1 MIDTQRHLFDI
12 PDEIAYLNCAY
23 LSPLMHSVQEAG
35 RSGLARKA
43 RPWEIHPK
51 DFWEEPNRARALF
64 AGLIGA
70 DADGVAVVPSA
81 SYGMA
86 TAALNLPL
94 ERGQTIVLLEDQ
106 FPSNVTHWA
115 DLAAK
120 NGATLNVVARPP
132 DSDWTPRVLEA
143 IDKRTGIVALPNCHW
158 TDGTLIDLLAIG
170 ARCRAVGAALAL
182 DITQSIGAMAFD
194 VTAVQPDFL
203 VAAGYKWLM
212 APYSVGFLWVAP
224 KHRAGKSLELGYI
237 ARASH
242 PRFRHITG
250 QEMPFAVSGHRFDVG
265 ESGNFALMPAA
276 CAAMEQ
282 LTQWGPAAIQA
293 TLAGYTAPIAAWARE
308 RGLLVADDRLR
319 AGHFVG
325 IRFPGGLPEQAVER
339 LAARNVFVSKRGDSL
354 RITPHL
360 YNNEADRERL
370 LEGIATLRDTPAREV
385 A

>member
-1 MIDTQRHLFDI
+1 MIDTQRHLFEI

-35 RSGLARKA
+35 RRGLARKA
-43 RPWEIHPK
+43 RPWEIHAE

-64 AGLIGA
+64 AGLINA
-70 DADGVAVVPSA
+70 DAEGVAVVPSA

-94 ERGQTIVLLEDQ
+94 VAGQTIVLLEDQ

-115 DLAAK
+115 DLAADK
-120 NGATLNVVARPP
+120 GAALNVVARPA
-132 DSDWTPRVLEA
+132 DSNWTPAVLEA
-143 IDKRTGIVALPNCHW
+143 IDGRTGIVALPNCHW
-158 TDGTLIDLLAIG
+158 TDGTLIDLVAVG
-170 ARCRAVGAALAL
+170 ARCRELGAALAL
-182 DITQSIGAMAFD
+182 DITQTIGAMAFD
-194 VTAVQPDFL
+194 TAAVQPDFL

-212 APYSVGFLWVAP
+212 TPYSVGFLWVAP
-224 KHRAGKSLELGYI
+224 RHRAGKSLELGFI
-237 ARASH
+237 ARAND

-250 QEMPFAVSGHRFDVG
+250 RDMPFEVSGHRFDVG

-276 CAAMEQ
+276 CAAMRQ
-282 LTQWGPAAIQA
+282 LTQWGPPAIQE

-308 RGLLVADDRLR
+308 RGLLVAEDRFR
-319 AGHFVG
+319 VGHFVG
-325 IRFPGGLPEQAVER
+325 IRFPDGLPEQAVER

-360 YNNEADRERL
+360 YNNDADRARL
-370 LEGIATLRDTPAREV
+370 LEGISALLDAPAREV

>member
-1 MIDTQRHLFDI
+1 MIENQRHLFEI

-23 LSPLMHSVQEAG
+23 LSPLMHSVLNAG
-35 RSGLARKA
+35 RWGLERKV
-43 RPWEIHPK
+43 RPWEVYPK
-51 DFWEEPNRARALF
+51 DFWEEPNRARVLF
-64 AGLIGA
+64 AGLINA

-94 ERGQTIVLLEDQ
+94 AKDQTIVLLEDQ
-106 FPSNVTHWA
+106 FPSNVTHWM
-115 DLAAK
+115 DLAADK
-120 NGATLNVVARPP
+120 GAELDIVERPP

-158 TDGTLIDLLAIG
+158 TDGTLIDLVVVG
-170 ARCRAVGAALAL
+170 ARCREVGAALAL

-194 VTAVQPDFL
+194 TAAVQPDFL
-203 VAAGYKWLM
+203 VGAGYKWLM
-212 APYSVGFLWVAP
+212 APYSVGFLWAAP
-224 KHRAGKSLELGYI
+224 QHRAGTSLELGYI
-237 ARASH
+237 ARAND

-250 QEMPFAVSGHRFDVG
+250 QDMPFTVSGHRYDVG

-282 LTQWGPAAIQA
+282 LTEWGPAAIQE
-293 TLAGYTAPIAAWARE
+293 TLAAYTAPIAAWARE
-308 RGLLVADDRLR
+308 RGLLVAEDRLR

-325 IRFPGGLPEQAVER
+325 IRFPGGLPKQAVER
-339 LAARNVFVSKRGDSL
+339 LAARDVYVSKRGDSL

-360 YNNEADRERL
+360 YNNDGDRARL
-370 LEGIATLRDTPAREV
+370 LDGIAALLDAPAREV